1 MAWGVIRI
9 VIFTTAF
16 FVGLLLMRS
25 AHASVDFV
33 ITIPPSEHAAGK
45 SKCGEGNFVLADAQ
59 ARVSNAVHAGGM

>member
-16 FVGLLLMRS
+16 VVGLLLMRS

-33 ITIPPSEHAAGK
+33 ITLPQSEHAADK
-45 SKCGEGNFVLADAQ
+45 SQCGDGNFVLV
-59 ARVSNAVHAGGM
+59 RGLPPRIP